1 MYEDPYDVTNPPAES
16 LAGQVAQC
24 AVGLKKADVG
34 ALGRLYDCAGP
45 RLLRYATAL
54 VRNKFDAEDAV
65 QAAFVR
71 IAQQP
76 RAFAAARLPW
86 PYLLRVVRNEGL
98 KIVQKKQQR
107 RTSASVADAESVDE
121 ILVEH
126 EESAAVVRSAL
137 ERLPQEQAEVVV
149 LKIWEE
155 MTFAEIAE
163 VTSESLN
170 TVASR
175 YRYALDK
182 LSRSLESL
190 ASEYC

>member
-16 LAGQVAQC
+16 LAGQVALC

-76 RAFAAARLPW
+76 RSFAAARLPW

-107 RTSASVADAESVDE
+107 HASAAVTDAESVDDV
-121 ILVEH
+121 LVEY

-190 ASEYC
+190 APKYC

>member
-1 MYEDPYDVTNPPAES
+1 MYEDAYDVTNPPAES

-24 AVGLKKADVG
+24 AVGLKMADVG

-98 KIVQKKQQR
+98 KIVQKKQR
-107 RTSASVADAESVDE
+107 RASAAVADAESVDE
-121 ILVEH
+121 VLVEH

-190 ASEYC
+190 APKFC